1 MSKSS
6 GFFIP
11 ANQEPFPKDLLKHIS
26 LIKQRAILMV
36 KTMSKLKIAVQKSGR
51 LYDDSM
57 QILKDVGIS
66 IDNGKD
72 QLKASAKNFPLEV
85 FYLRN
90 GDIPQ
95 YLRDGVVDAAII
107 GENIL
112 IEKGK
117 DITVV
122 EKLGFSTCKVS
133 IAVPRS
139 FKYKNIKDLEGKR
152 IATSYPNTVKQFLDK
167 NNINA
172 HLHIINGSVE
182 IAPNIG
188 LADAIVDIVSS
199 GSTLFK
205 NNLKEVEVLL
215 QSEAVLAASPL
226 ISAENEAILKRLQF
240 RFQSVLKGRQ
250 SKYVLLNAPNDKL
263 DKIISVLP
271 GMRSPTVLPLA
282 QEGWSSIHS
291 VINKNEFWEVIDEL
305 KSNGAE
311 GILVCPIEN
320 MVV

>member
-1 MSKSS
+1 
-6 GFFIP
+6 
-11 ANQEPFPKDLLKHIS
+11 
-26 LIKQRAILMV
+26 
-36 KTMSKLKIAVQKSGR
+36 MSKLKIAVQKSGR
-51 LYDDSM
+51 LHDDSM
-57 QILKDVGIS
+57 RILLDVGIS

-85 FYLRN
+85 LYLRN

-112 IEKGK
+112 VEMGT
-117 DITVV
+117 DISVV

-133 IAVPRS
+133 IAVPNA
-139 FKYKNIKDLEGKR
+139 FQYKGIRDLDGKR
-152 IATSYPNTVKQFLDK
+152 IATSYPNTVQQFLDK
-167 NNINA
+167 NKIDA
-172 HLHIINGSVE
+172 QLHIINGSVE

-215 QSEAVLAASPL
+215 KSEAVLAASPL
-226 ISAENEAILKRLQF
+226 ISEENNAILKRLQF

-250 SKYVLLNAPNDKL
+250 SKYVLLNAPNENL

-305 KSNGAE
+305 KANGAE

-320 MVV
+320 MVI